1 MSVAVG
7 PFALSWG
14 HILFFVAYFIALFVG
29 WRVGRRNNV
38 SVEPVLTRMLIVGL
52 IVARAVFVVSYWGEY
67 SADLLGILDLRD
79 GGFSL
84 FGGVAGS
91 LLVAVY
97 YLWRK
102 PAMRIALTSAMSAA
116 VAVWLTSVVVYDTI
130 RASQVLPD
138 QQYQTLAAEPVMLSK
153 FNDKPIVINL
163 WATWCPPC
171 RREMP
176 VFMQAQQ
183 QRSDVNFVFINQG
196 EYGYSV
202 ANYLQSEQ
210 LSLFN
215 MLLDPKQLTMR
226 QLGAQGLPSTLF
238 YTADG
243 VLAHSHMG
251 ELSEASLNHALKK
264 IAPR

>member
-1 MSVAVG
+1 MSVSVG

-29 WRVGRRNNV
+29 WRVGLRRQV

-52 IVARAVFVVSYWGEY
+52 VVARVVFVTAYWAEY
-67 SADLLGILDLRD
+67 SADIIGIFDLRD

-84 FGGVAGS
+84 IGGLVGSLIVAGYYS
-91 LLVAVY
+91 WRQPPLRVA
-97 YLWRK
+97 L
-102 PAMRIALTSAMSAA
+102 ASATATAALIWG
-116 VAVWLTSVVVYDTI
+116 VGIVVYDTI
-130 RASQVLPD
+130 QTSQVLPE
-138 QQYQTLAAEPVMLSK
+138 QAYTTLAAETVTLAE
-153 FNDKPIVINL
+153 FGDKPIVINL

-176 VFMQAQQ
+176 VFMKAQQ
-183 QRSDVNFVFINQG
+183 ERADIHFVFINQG
-196 EYGYSV
+196 EYEYSV
-202 ANYLQSEQ
+202 KNYLKAEQ
-210 LSLFN
+210 LTLFN
-215 MLLDPKQLTMR
+215 MLLDSKQSTMR

-264 IAPR
+264 IAAQ